1 MEEGE
6 MPPSVRVQQ
15 ESSKTDI
22 LPTSSKARWK
32 QELTVQPKGLTQ
44 VTEHAST
51 TALHLHTENCTQALD
66 STCRCVCTVVIG
78 QQSETVLGAA
88 GWSTPK
94 CLLWPSEARTLVL
107 GERRDPALFCIH
119 SMTLSL
125 LTCCVMCSCIT
136 FAIRLC
142 PPLGAGSPASSAHED
157 SVMKRRRRG

>member
-1 MEEGE
+1 

-15 ESSKTDI
+15 ESLKTDI

-32 QELTVQPKGLTQ
+32 QELTIQPKGLKQ
-44 VTEHAST
+44 VMEHALT
-51 TALHLHTENCTQALD
+51 TALHLHTESCTQALD

-94 CLLWPSEARTLVL
+94 CSLWPSDTRALAL

-125 LTCCVMCSCIT
+125 LTCCVMSSCVT

-142 PPLGAGSPASSAHED
+142 PLSGQGALPPRLTSSP
-157 SVMKRRRRG
+157 